1 MANLILISA
10 LLLTRDVRV
19 TQDRVLGLDDAR
31 ATSSL
36 AKIEHAKSDHT
47 IHRLGRGT
55 CPRCPLVNET
65 MAGTSPSS
73 QPVNVQVGPIE
84 RADVLFAAR
93 DGGDNLKQ
101 AASMMEQLTT
111 REPSN
116 FEAWW
121 RLARLKYYLADREQ
135 DSSRKSKLLQG
146 GIDAARKAVA
156 LDGKRVEG
164 HFWFAANEGEYA
176 DMKGALQS
184 LNLVK
189 TIRKEFE
196 AALAINPA
204 YENGAIYSALGQIDL
219 NLPRL
224 LGGNER
230 RGIERLEE
238 GLKVGPNNAELT
250 VTLAE
255 VYARKGRKDEART
268 LLESVVSG
276 NDPARSPAEMAE
288 LKTKARALLDKL
300 K

>member
-1 MANLILISA
+1 MIRLLFLSILILLPVTTRA
-10 LLLTRDVRV
+10 L
-19 TQDRVLGLDDAR
+19 Q
-31 ATSSL
+31 
-36 AKIEHAKSDHT
+36 
-47 IHRLGRGT
+47 
-55 CPRCPLVNET
+55 P
-65 MAGTSPSS
+65 SP
-73 QPVNVQVGPIE
+73 ID
-84 RADVLFAAR
+84 RADSLFTAR
-93 DGGDNLKQ
+93 DSGDSLKQ
-101 AASMMEQLTT
+101 ATLLMEQLTT

-116 FEAWW
+116 YEAWW
-121 RLARLKYYLADREQ
+121 RLTRLRYYLADREK
-135 DSSRKSKLLQG
+135 DSSKKSKLLQA

-156 LDGKRVEG
+156 LDDKRVEG

-176 DMKGALQS
+176 DLKGALQS

-224 LGGNER
+224 LGGNDR

-238 GLKVGPNNAELT
+238 GIKVGPNNAELA

-255 VYARKGRKDEART
+255 VYGKKGRKDEARK
-268 LLESVVSG
+268 LLEAVISG
-276 NDPARSPAEMAE
+276 SDPARSPTELAE
-288 LKTKARALLDKL
+288 LKTKARALLDKM

>member
-1 MANLILISA
+1 MTKLFFLSMLILLPVTGRA
-10 LLLTRDVRV
+10 L
-19 TQDRVLGLDDAR
+19 Q
-31 ATSSL
+31 S
-36 AKIEHAKSDHT
+36 
-47 IHRLGRGT
+47 
-55 CPRCPLVNET
+55 N
-65 MAGTSPSS
+65 
-73 QPVNVQVGPIE
+73 PIE
-84 RADVLFAAR
+84 RAEVLFAAR
-93 DGGDNLKQ
+93 DNGDNLKQ
-101 AASMMEQLTT
+101 AIVLMEQLAT

-116 FEAWW
+116 YEAWW
-121 RLARLKYYLADREQ
+121 RLARLRYYLADREK
-135 DSSRKSKLLQG
+135 DSSKKSKILQI
-146 GIDAARKAVA
+146 GIDAARKAVS
-156 LDGKRVEG
+156 LDDKRVEG

-176 DMKGALQS
+176 DLKGALQS

-224 LGGNER
+224 LGGNDR

-238 GLKVGPNNAELT
+238 GLKVGPNNAELS

-255 VYARKGRKDEART
+255 VYSKKGRKDEARK
-268 LLESVVSG
+268 LLDSVLSG